1 MTATGTYRRIARAA
15 ACIAAA
21 GLVAA
26 MGACGSHESS
36 GTSEAA
42 SSNASGTVNVVASIN
57 QWGSVA
63 SEIGGSRVKVTS
75 IINSTAVEAHDYES
89 TSADIAAMAKADVII
104 VNGAGYDSWAT
115 KAASSTKAQVV
126 NAAESGGKHDGDNPH
141 VWFSAAVR
149 TAAAKAIAAAYRH
162 SDAAHAEEYNKQLKA
177 WQDKE
182 KTLES
187 AIAEAKQRLD
197 GKKYAATESVAAYLA
212 DDLGLTDATPA
223 GYAQAVAN
231 ESEPASGDV
240 TAFSKLLQAGSVALL
255 VVNTQESNATTKQL
269 TTAAGQGGVRVVE
282 LTEQMP
288 KQYSTLTD
296 WMTALVASFATAG
309 KA

>member
-26 MGACGSHESS
+26 MGACGSRESA
-36 GTSEAA
+36 GTA
-42 SSNASGTVNVVASIN
+42 SSNALGTLNVVASIN

-63 SEIGGSRVKVTS
+63 GEIGGSRVKVTS
-75 IINSTAVEAHDYES
+75 IINSTAVEAHDYEP

-149 TAAAKAIAAAYRH
+149 TAASKAIAAAYRH
-162 SDAAHAEEYNKQLKA
+162 SDAAHAEEYTKQLKT

-269 TTAAGQGGVRVVE
+269 TTAAGQGDVQVVE

-288 KQYSTLTD
+288 KHYSTLTD

-309 KA
+309 KG

>member
-1 MTATGTYRRIARAA
+1 MTGIRKYRRIAQATV
-15 ACIAAA
+15 CIAAV
-21 GLVAA
+21 GLIAA
-26 MGACGSHESS
+26 MGACGSANTTASNTS
-36 GTSEAA
+36 GSLH
-42 SSNASGTVNVVASIN
+42 VVASIN

-63 SEIGGSRVKVTS
+63 SQIGGSRVNVTN
-75 IINSTAVEAHDYES
+75 IINSTAVEAHDYEP
-89 TSADIAAMAKADVII
+89 TSADIAAFSKADVII

-115 KAASSTKAQVV
+115 KAAASTKAQVV
-126 NAAESGGKHDGDNPH
+126 NAAENGGKHDGDNPH

-149 TAAAKAIAAAYRH
+149 TATAKAIAEAYEQR
-162 SDAAHAEEYNKQLKA
+162 DAAHAKEYGKRLDA
-177 WQDKE
+177 WQNKE
-182 KTLES
+182 NTLEAS
-187 AIAEAKQRLD
+187 IAEAKRRLN

-212 DDLGLTDATPA
+212 QDLGLVDATPA

-240 TAFSKLLQAGSVALL
+240 ATFSKQLQAGSVALL

-269 TTAAGQGGVRVVE
+269 IASAQHGGVHQVK

>member
-15 ACIAAA
+15 ACIVAA

-26 MGACGSHESS
+26 MGACGSRESA
-36 GTSEAA
+36 GTA
-42 SSNASGTVNVVASIN
+42 SSNASGTLNVVASIN

-63 SEIGGSRVKVTS
+63 GEIGGSRVKVTS
-75 IINSTAVEAHDYES
+75 IINSTAVEAHDYEP

-149 TAAAKAIAAAYRH
+149 TAAAKAIATAYQH
-162 SDAAHAEEYNKQLKA
+162 SDAVHAEEYTKQLKA

-269 TTAAGQGGVRVVE
+269 TTAAGQGDVQVVE

>member
-26 MGACGSHESS
+26 MGACGSRESA
-36 GTSEAA
+36 GTA
-42 SSNASGTVNVVASIN
+42 SSNASGTLNVVASIN

-63 SEIGGSRVKVTS
+63 SQIGGSRVNVTN
-75 IINSTAVEAHDYES
+75 IINSTAVEAHDYEP

-115 KAASSTKAQVV
+115 KAAASTKAQVV

-149 TAAAKAIAAAYRH
+149 TATAKAIAEAYEQR
-162 SDAAHAEEYNKQLKA
+162 DAAHAKEYGKRLDA
-177 WQDKE
+177 WQNKE

-187 AIAEAKQRLD
+187 AIAEAKRRLD

-240 TAFSKLLQAGSVALL
+240 ATFSKQLQAGSVALL

-269 TTAAGQGGVRVVE
+269 IASAQHGGVHQVK

>member
-15 ACIAAA
+15 ACIAAV

-26 MGACGSHESS
+26 MGACGSRESA
-36 GTSEAA
+36 GTA
-42 SSNASGTVNVVASIN
+42 SSNASGTLNVVASIN

-75 IINSTAVEAHDYES
+75 IINSTAVEAHDYEP

-126 NAAESGGKHDGDNPH
+126 NAAERGGRHDGDNPH

-269 TTAAGQGGVRVVE
+269 TTAAGQGDVQVVE

>member
-26 MGACGSHESS
+26 MGACGSRESA
-36 GTSEAA
+36 GTA
-42 SSNASGTVNVVASIN
+42 SSNALGTLNVVASIN

-63 SEIGGSRVKVTS
+63 GEIGGSRVKVTS
-75 IINSTAVEAHDYES
+75 IINSTAVEAHDYEP

-162 SDAAHAEEYNKQLKA
+162 SDAAHAEEYTKQLKT

-255 VVNTQESNATTKQL
+255 VVNTQESNSTTKQL
-269 TTAAGQGGVRVVE
+269 TTAAGQGDVQVVE

-288 KQYSTLTD
+288 KHYSTLTD

-309 KA
+309 KG

>member
-26 MGACGSHESS
+26 MGACGSRESA
-36 GTSEAA
+36 GTA
-42 SSNASGTVNVVASIN
+42 SSNASGTLNVVASIN

-75 IINSTAVEAHDYES
+75 IINSTAVEAHDYEP
-89 TSADIAAMAKADVII
+89 TSADIAAISKADVII

-149 TAAAKAIAAAYRH
+149 TAAAKAIATAYQH
-162 SDAAHAEEYNKQLKA
+162 SDAVHAEEYTKQLKA

-187 AIAEAKQRLD
+187 AIAETKQRLD

-240 TAFSKLLQAGSVALL
+240 TAFSKLLQDGSVALL

-296 WMTALVASFATAG
+296 WMTALVASFARAQ